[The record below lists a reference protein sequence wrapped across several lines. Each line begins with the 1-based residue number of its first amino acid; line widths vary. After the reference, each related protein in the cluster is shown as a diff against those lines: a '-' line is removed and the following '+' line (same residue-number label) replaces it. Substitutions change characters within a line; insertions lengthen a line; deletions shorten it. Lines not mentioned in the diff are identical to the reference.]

1 MIQKQQRPEQ
11 KQRNDP
17 QHKQRRGS
25 KLEEKDLLAE
35 IEALQSDLNR
45 LISINAGFEE
55 IYSLSKKLDCR
66 IVRLY
71 RLKSSVNII

>member
-1 MIQKQQRPEQ
+1 MRWKLRQEQ
-11 KQRNDP
+11 KRRN
-17 QHKQRRGS
+17 S

-35 IEALQSDLNR
+35 IEALKHDLNR
-45 LISINAGFEE
+45 LISDDAGFNE

-71 RLKSSVNII
+71 RLKSAGNGI

>member
-1 MIQKQQRPEQ
+1 M
-11 KQRNDP
+11 
-17 QHKQRRGS
+17 
-25 KLEEKDLLAE
+25 EEKDLLAE